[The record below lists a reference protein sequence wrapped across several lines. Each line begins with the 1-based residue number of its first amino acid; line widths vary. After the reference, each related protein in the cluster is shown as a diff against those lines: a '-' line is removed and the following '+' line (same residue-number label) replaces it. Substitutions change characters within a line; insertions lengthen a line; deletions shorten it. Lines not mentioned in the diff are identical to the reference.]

1 MPISRTESSYVCNH
15 VGFLRYTLEHTHQ
28 NMFDRV
34 GDLAV
39 EVLNLLID
47 IFGCEEL
54 PDMSFGVV
62 IYPFLANGVKSA
74 AMNIEGM
81 SRKRGR

>member
-15 VGFLRYTLEHTHQ
+15 VSFLRYTLEHTHQ
-28 NMFDRV
+28 NVFDCV
-34 GDLAV
+34 GNLAV
-39 EVLNLLID
+39 EILDLLID

-54 PDMSFGVV
+54 PDMSFSVV

-74 AMNIEGM
+74 AMNNEDM